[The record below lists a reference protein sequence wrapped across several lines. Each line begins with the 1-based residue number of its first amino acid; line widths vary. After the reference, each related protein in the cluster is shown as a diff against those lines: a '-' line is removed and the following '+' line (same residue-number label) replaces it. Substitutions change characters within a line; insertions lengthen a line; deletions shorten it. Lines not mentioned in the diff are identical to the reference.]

1 MDITEEQSGGVTV
14 LKPAG
19 RIDSGTAGAFEARL
33 IKALG
38 NGPNR
43 VVVDM
48 AQLAYISSAGLR
60 ALLVAAKKAR
70 PAGGRIALAAMAPP
84 IREVFDLSGFSS
96 LFEIYPDGPA
106 AVAALAA

>member
-1 MDITEEQSGGVTV
+1 MNITEEQSNGVAV

-19 RIDSGTAGAFEARL
+19 RIDSATAGEFEKCLVA
-33 IKALG
+33 AVG
-38 NGPNR
+38 AGNR

-48 AQLAYISSAGLR
+48 VQLGYISSAGLR

-70 PAGGRIALAAMAPP
+70 PAGGRIALAAMSPP

>member
-1 MDITEEQSGGVTV
+1 MNITEEQNSGVAV

-19 RIDSGTAGAFEARL
+19 RIDSATAGEFEKRL
-33 IKALG
+33 VAAVG
-38 NGPNR
+38 NSNR

-48 AQLAYISSAGLR
+48 AQLGYISSAGLR

-70 PAGGRIALAAMAPP
+70 PGGGRIALAAMAPA

-96 LFEIYPDGPA
+96 LFEIFPDGTA

>member
-1 MDITEEQSGGVTV
+1 MNITEEQSNGVTV
-14 LKPAG
+14 LRPAG
-19 RIDSGTAGAFEARL
+19 RIDSATAGEFEKRL
-33 IKALG
+33 VAAVG
-38 NGPNR
+38 AANR

-48 AQLAYISSAGLR
+48 AQLGYISSAGLR

-96 LFEIYPDGPA
+96 LFEIFPDGA
-106 AVAALAA
+106 VAVAALAG